1 MRVLKWIVDR
11 VNGKV
16 DAAESP
22 FGQMPRHQDLN
33 WRGLDFHA
41 DDFSGIMDID
51 RGRGLEEADSQK
63 ELFDSFEDRLPPEM
77 ETQRQALKNR
87 LAKSPDQWQVAS

>member
-1 MRVLKWIVDR
+1 
-11 VNGKV
+11 
-16 DAAESP
+16 
-22 FGQMPRHQDLN
+22 
-33 WRGLDFHA
+33 
-41 DDFSGIMDID
+41 MDID